1 MHIFRS
7 NDKRKIAVKEIEQ
20 IVKQNV
26 EKNNPTQ
33 IRKILDY
40 CREKFIY
47 TNHSQSRKGGLLAFS
62 AISIAIAS
70 NVPFNFLFDLN
81 NLKKN

>member
-1 MHIFRS
+1 M
-7 NDKRKIAVKEIEQ
+7 
-20 IVKQNV
+20 
-26 EKNNPTQ
+26 Q

-47 TNHSQSRKGGLLAFS
+47 TNHFPSRKGGLLAFS

-70 NVPFNFLFDLN
+70 NVNSYINNIYIYIDIN
-81 NLKKN
+81 NLKIKLIGANFRTIVK